1 MDKNE
6 ILSVIEG
13 MLFLSGDEGL
23 TIKQISS
30 VLKLSKKE
38 ATQYV
43 DELIQICLLYTSPSP
58 RDRQKS
64 RMPSSA

>member
-1 MDKNE
+1 MEHDE

-30 VLKLSKKE
+30 VLQIGKKE
-38 ATQYV
+38 ATTYV
-43 DELIQICLLYTSPSP
+43 D
-58 RDRQKS
+58 RKS
-64 RMPSSA
+64 TRLNSRHTRKYRMPSLA

>member
-30 VLKLSKKE
+30 VLN
-38 ATQYV
+38 
-43 DELIQICLLYTSPSP
+43 
-58 RDRQKS
+58 
-64 RMPSSA
+64 

>member
-1 MDKNE
+1 MEHDE

-30 VLKLSKKE
+30 VLQIGKKE
-38 ATQYV
+38 ATTYV
-43 DELIQICLLYTSPSP
+43 DELIQVINESLNWLILVVYLN
-58 RDRQKS
+58 
-64 RMPSSA
+64 